1 MNVWDKLGDSRVMKG
16 LASQVAGDEVA
27 HAWLLLGAGG
37 SGKKAAAKAM
47 ASALNCTVSPGVG
60 CGTCSVCARILRQR
74 FPDVHH
80 ISPEGSIIAVDVIR
94 ESVIPEASR
103 SPFEGR
109 RKVFIIE
116 EADLMNDS
124 AQNAILKTLEEP
136 QPDTVFILIS
146 SNEEDVLPTIH
157 SRSRIV
163 RLDPVPEARIVE
175 LLEDD
180 GAPAETAVLAARLSG
195 GDFDR
200 ACQLAEDDEAMARRK
215 VWVSI
220 ASRLHSPVDAMDAAS
235 EILEESRSAVKA
247 REKHQKKEV
256 EELAEAMGEARG
268 TAAVRN
274 SLAKRHKRELRRLE
288 QDVFGEA
295 LDSLASF
302 YRDAVAVRRGCS
314 ESVANLDLLSDLE
327 TWSGGPATDA
337 SLLRASELCVQTRGT
352 FQHNA
357 NPPLQLE
364 ALLVQLAGLAP
375 PPPVPAWG

>member
-1 MNVWDKLGDSRVMKG
+1 MNVWDKLGESRVIKG
-16 LASQVAGDEVA
+16 LTHQMAGDEIA
-27 HAWLLLGAGG
+27 HAWLILGPGG

-47 ASALNCTVSPGVG
+47 AASLNCTTQPGIG
-60 CGTCSVCARILRQR
+60 CGTCSVCARIMRQR

-94 ESVIPEASR
+94 ENVIPEASR

-136 QPDTVFILIS
+136 QPDTIFILIS
-146 SNEEDVLPTIH
+146 SNEEEVLKTIM
-157 SRSRIV
+157 SRCRVV
-163 RLDPVPEARIVE
+163 RLDPVPESRIVE

-180 GAPAETAVLAARLSG
+180 GASPEIAVLAARLSS

-200 ACQLAEDDEAMARRK
+200 ACQLAEDEEAMARRRI
-215 VWVSI
+215 WISI
-220 ASRLHSPVDAMDAAS
+220 ANRLQSPVEAMDVAA
-235 EILEESRSAVKA
+235 EILDQSRSAVKS

-256 EELAEAMGEARG
+256 DELADAMGESRG
-268 TAAVRN
+268 TAAARN

-302 YRDAVAVRRGCS
+302 YRDVLAARRGS
-314 ESVANLDLLSDLE
+314 TETVANLDLLGDIEAWAAS
-327 TWSGGPATDA
+327 PVTDA
-337 SLLRASELCVQTRGT
+337 SLLRASEICVQTRGT

-364 ALLVQLAGLAP
+364 SLLVQLAVLVP
-375 PPPVPAWG
+375 PPTPAWS

>member
-1 MNVWDKLGDSRVMKG
+1 MNVWDKLGGSRVIEG
-16 LASQVAGDEVA
+16 LAHQMMGEAVA
-27 HAWLLLGAGG
+27 HAWLLLGPGG

-47 ASALNCTVSPGVG
+47 AAALNCNVAPGIG
-60 CGTCSVCARILRQR
+60 CGTCSICARIVRQR

-80 ISPEGSIIAVDVIR
+80 ITPEGSIIAVDAIR
-94 ESVIPEASR
+94 ENVIPEASR

-146 SNEEDVLPTIH
+146 SNEEEVLKTIY
-157 SRSRIV
+157 SRCRIV

-180 GAPAETAVLAARLSG
+180 GASLETAVLAARLAS

-200 ACQLAEDDEAMARRK
+200 ACQLAEDTEVMARRK
-215 VWVSI
+215 VWIGV
-220 ASRLHSPVDAMDAAS
+220 ASRLQNPVDAMDAATD
-235 EILEESRSAVKA
+235 ILEQSRAAVKA
-247 REKHQKKEV
+247 REKYQKKEV
-256 EELAEAMGEARG
+256 DELADAMGETRG
-268 TAAVRN
+268 TAAARN

-288 QDVFGEA
+288 QDVLGEA

-302 YRDAVAVRRGCS
+302 YRDILAARRGS
-314 ESVANLDLLSDLE
+314 TETVANLDLLDTLE
-327 TWSGGPATDA
+327 TWSATPATDA
-337 SLLRASELCVQTRGT
+337 ALLRASELCVQTRGT

-364 ALLVQLAGLAP
+364 ALLVQLATLAP
-375 PPPVPAWG
+375 PPDSF

>member
-1 MNVWDKLGDSRVMKG
+1 MNVWDKLGDSRVIEG
-16 LASQVAGDEVA
+16 LKHQMAGDEIA
-27 HAWLLLGAGG
+27 HAWLLLGPAG

-47 ASALNCTVSPGVG
+47 AASLNCTVQPGVG
-60 CGTCSVCARILRQR
+60 CGTCSICARIMRRR

-94 ESVIPEASR
+94 ENIIPEASR

-136 QPDTVFILIS
+136 QPDTIFILIS
-146 SNEEDVLPTIH
+146 SNEEEVLETIF
-157 SRSRIV
+157 SRCRVI
-163 RLDPVPEARIVE
+163 RLDPVPESRIVE

-180 GAPAETAVLAARLSG
+180 GASPETALLAARLSS

-200 ACQLAEDDEAMARRK
+200 ACQLAEDEETMARRK
-215 VWVSI
+215 VWISI
-220 ASRLHSPVDAMDAAS
+220 ASRLHNPVDAMDASS
-235 EILEESRSAVKA
+235 EILEQSRSAVKA
-247 REKHQKKEV
+247 REKYQKKEV
-256 EELAEAMGEARG
+256 EELADAMGETRG
-268 TAAVRN
+268 TAAARN

-288 QDVFGEA
+288 QEVFGEA

-302 YRDAVAVRRGCS
+302 YRDVLAARRGS
-314 ESVANLDLLSDLE
+314 TESVANLDLLGELEVWAGSPISD
-327 TWSGGPATDA
+327 AA
-337 SLLRASELCVQTRGT
+337 LLRASELCVQTRGT

-364 ALLVQLAGLAP
+364 SLLVQLAVLAP
-375 PPPVPAWG
+375 PPAPAWS